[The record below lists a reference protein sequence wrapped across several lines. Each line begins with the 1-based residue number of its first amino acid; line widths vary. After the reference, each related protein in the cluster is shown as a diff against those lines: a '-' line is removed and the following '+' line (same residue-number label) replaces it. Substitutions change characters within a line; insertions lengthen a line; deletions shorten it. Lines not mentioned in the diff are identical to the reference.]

1 MRLNF
6 SFFDPGLRYRCHV
19 MCYCAWLWMELP
31 VTQSLDSFFFSA
43 AKKKFKR
50 RVQMTKVTLEN
61 RTNSQKIRVKTAS
74 ISHLNTSA
82 FLLFAKTSFLPCFN
96 NNYFEWIIK
105 QLYSFIHSS
114 VRTLVRSS
122 VDLFIRPNPSVLLL
136 VRSVVRSF
144 VLRSFVRPSVHS
156 FIYPLVCSFS
166 LFMCSEDVTYIK
178 QNHRRSSEHGAP
190 FSWTTI
196 QI

>member
-1 MRLNF
+1 MSCNVLLCLAVNGTPRHTE
-6 SFFDPGLRYRCHV
+6 P
-19 MCYCAWLWMELP
+19 W
-31 VTQSLDSFFFSA
+31 QFFFSA

-50 RVQMTKVTLEN
+50 RVQMTKATLEN

-74 ISHLNTSA
+74 TVTSTRQH
-82 FLLFAKTSFLPCFN
+82 FYWFCLLKARFYLVLN

-105 QLYSFIHSS
+105 QLYSFIHS
-114 VRTLVRSS
+114 
-122 VDLFIRPNPSVLLL
+122 FIRPYVSSFVRRSFHLSKPVSPFVSSFRRSFFRPFIPSFVRPSVCL
-136 VRSVVRSF
+136 F
-144 VLRSFVRPSVHS
+144 ARPSVHS

-178 QNHRRSSEHGAP
+178 QNHRRSPEHGAP
-190 FSWTTI
+190 FSWKTI